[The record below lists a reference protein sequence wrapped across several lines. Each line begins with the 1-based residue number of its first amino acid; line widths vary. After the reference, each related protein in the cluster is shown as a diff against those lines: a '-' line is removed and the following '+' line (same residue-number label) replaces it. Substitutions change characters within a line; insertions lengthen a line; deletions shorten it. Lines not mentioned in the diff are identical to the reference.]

1 MTQTLTKG
9 PLMGADA
16 LDAMP
21 TWNGYN
27 RAEGITGT
35 IATPATLTSA
45 LKMLGARVT
54 AELDA
59 PSAAALATAVETIK
73 GAFLMSPSRRQ
84 VYVMRETSRTIKGAK
99 WRGLSVVRVIP
110 AADVIALVVS

>member
-9 PLMGADA
+9 PLMGPDA

-21 TWNGYN
+21 TWTGDN
-27 RAEGITGT
+27 RAEGIAGT
-35 IATPATLTSA
+35 IATPATLTAA
-45 LKMLGARVT
+45 LKLTRGRLT

-59 PSAAALATAVETIK
+59 PSAAALATAVDTIK
-73 GAFLMSPSRRQ
+73 GEFLMSPSRRQ

-99 WRGLSVVRVIP
+99 WRGLSLVRVLD
-110 AADVIALVVS
+110 AADVIALVVK

>member
-21 TWNGYN
+21 TWDGHN

-35 IATPATLTSA
+35 IATPATITSA
-45 LKMLGARVT
+45 LQILGACVT

-59 PSAAALATAVETIK
+59 PSAAALATAVDTIK
-73 GAFLMSPSRRQ
+73 GEFLRSPSGSH
-84 VYVMRETSRTIKGAK
+84 VYVMRQTSRTIKGAK
-99 WRGLSVVRVIP
+99 WRGLSVVRVLD
-110 AADVIALVVS
+110 AADVIALVVK